1 MPSEARLKKNTEQLK
16 EGLKSSI
23 LGPQNLG
30 SGGGARAPRAPPG
43 SASASCSIN
52 QFYGLFHF
60 FCSNGNCIVSFIYYI
75 LTFPQNSFCNFLPVF
90 RKTRLIFFILSI
102 HILPKVFV
110 LNVSCLLPAHIRILI
125 NLPSNLIEQLFES

>member
-1 MPSEARLKKNTEQLK
+1 MQNSFQKLSNMFIFAPCRIYLHQYPYGQYSYVKKL
-16 EGLKSSI
+16 LS
-23 LGPQNLG
+23 
-30 SGGGARAPRAPPG
+30 
-43 SASASCSIN
+43 SCSIN

-60 FCSNGNCIVSFIYYI
+60 FCSNRNCIVSFIYYI